1 MKPTTAYK
9 RMMSKGLRGND
20 VQNTTFGM
28 ASQSIKNKGGNTLD
42 KTKSVPQTKPGVKS
56 EIGPFI
62 KGKGRQT
69 KVYPQVAKGE

>member
-1 MKPTTAYK
+1 MKPTTQYK
-9 RMMSKGLRGND
+9 KMMMKGLRGND

-42 KTKSVPQTKPGVKS
+42 KTKSVPQTKPGVKAD
-56 EIGPFI
+56 IGPI
-62 KGKGRQT
+62 QWGKGRQT